1 MKRTTIDQVIM
12 LRKDAIAREVET
24 LDPETARRF
33 HDETLPAEGAKSA
46 HFCSMCGP
54 HFCSMKITQD
64 VREYAAAQSVAE
76 DEALEKGM
84 ADKAREFVESGAQI
98 YRKT

>member
-1 MKRTTIDQVIM
+1 
-12 LRKDAIAREVET
+12 
-24 LDPETARRF
+24 
-33 HDETLPAEGAKSA
+33 
-46 HFCSMCGP
+46 
-54 HFCSMKITQD
+54 MKITQD
-64 VREYAAAQSVAE
+64 VREYAASQSVAE